1 MASPINNPLHG
12 VTLGSVVHSSVG
24 TVFKGSVL
32 NINVSKMVEQEGSD
46 VYMSGQSSYVYKDR
60 MNEGS
65 FGVSGSYGVS
75 GISQFKSS
83 LAAYA
88 GNAVAQSSKSITV
101 DYSATS
107 VAGVQYI
114 DFENLNVGSFL
125 ESLNDSTKSVCSDVL
140 TAYNNVIE
148 AAGNLDVD
156 ILSALK
162 HPSDYQDFIELVNI
176 WVAQSNDFSRLHGDG
191 IVVGVTW
198 GAIGCVQMNM
208 TAQDKANSWQYGG
221 EANFSYANPA
231 ASINVKTTYAGSNS
245 SNDAKVDVDCKSFWA
260 GSKLEELTNKWC
272 GEFIGKSYQALADV
286 DVVTKAPSMTI
297 KDTPK
302 IPDFVKPLENPT
314 LIEKVGKIK
323 DLEGLEVLAKAQ
335 AYEQAKA
342 KAKAKDKTLT
352 LTEFLNQTDEPS
364 NTSGISKTIRNIK
377 GNNVNTLAS
386 EEKIESKR
394 DVEHH
399 SLQELSRSAS
409 VLSAT
414 ADSVDTSSS
423 GFLNIQGCVP
433 LGVWIANWADIF
445 PWLARGFYNNVEDF
459 KEIESLQLRVMVQD
473 FLTLSK
479 IYYIA
484 ESCGITEIARKDT
497 SKPSIKSGYLADAF
511 ANGAAKL
518 QKPNADMHEVY
529 KELGKDAGAIY
540 SLWNEVGF
548 LRNCELG
555 LGLIKGD
562 KSVSEKLTGTS
573 ERQSYSLVSCPF
585 DFESANYHAFSDF
598 YSLLPLITPDQDIW
612 IFGPEQ
618 GGLSSI
624 YDNEVVFSKP
634 NEKIKY
640 LSFDYDKTLKVL
652 SAQDGKVTCYPIPFS
667 AAEGDI
673 EWKGMS
679 VSSNVSSQ
687 KGLLKNLTDLQ
698 ESLNGLNAWSFSSSN
713 WPTDWTP
720 NKPYNQQD
728 IPKHYIGLIDEI
740 DTII

>member
-1 MASPINNPLHG
+1 MYPLYG
-12 VTLGSVVHSSVG
+12 VTLGTKVYPFG
-24 TVFKGSVL
+24 TVPTEGSDKASVL
-32 NINVSKMVEQEGSD
+32 NINVSKMVKQEKAHM
-46 VYMSGQSSYVYKDR
+46 YMSGQSSYVYKDR
-60 MNEGS
+60 INEGS

-88 GNAVAQSSKSITV
+88 GNAVARSSKSISV
-101 DYSATS
+101 DYSAIS
-107 VAGVQYI
+107 VVGVQYI

-125 ESLNDSTKSVCSDVL
+125 ESLKSSPKDLCIDVL
-140 TAYNNVIE
+140 DAYNNVIK

-162 HPSDYQDFIELVNI
+162 DPDDYKDFIELVNI
-176 WVAQSNDFSRLHGDG
+176 WIERSNTFCQKHGDG
-191 IVVGVTW
+191 IVVEVTW
-198 GAIGCVQMNM
+198 GAISCVQMTM
-208 TAQDKANSWQYGG
+208 TAKEKANSWQYGG
-221 EANFSYANPA
+221 EANFSYANPV

-245 SNDAKVDVDCKSFWA
+245 SNDAKVNVEWQSFWI
-260 GSKLEELTNKWC
+260 GSKLEHQTNDWVGKLA
-272 GEFIGKSYQALADV
+272 GKSYQALAEV

-302 IPDFVKPLENPT
+302 IPDFVEPPVSSN
-314 LIEKVGKIK
+314 LIDKIDKIK
-323 DLEGLEVLAKAQ
+323 DLEGLEALAKAQ
-335 AYEQAKA
+335 AYEQ
-342 KAKAKDKTLT
+342 AKAKDKTLT

-364 NTSGISKTIRNIK
+364 NTSGISKTIDDIK
-377 GNNVNTLAS
+377 NNNVNTLAS
-386 EEKIESKR
+386 EGKIESKR
-394 DVEHH
+394 DGEHH
-399 SLQELSRSAS
+399 SLQVLSCSAS
-409 VLSAT
+409 GSSAT
-414 ADSVDTSSS
+414 ADSVGTSD
-423 GFLNIQGCVP
+423 FLNIEGCVP
-433 LGVWIANWADIF
+433 LGVQIANWADLF

-473 FLTLSK
+473 LLTLSK

-484 ESCGITEIARKDT
+484 DNCGITEIARKDT
-497 SKPSIKSGYLADAF
+497 SKPSTKSSQLADAF

-518 QKPNADMHEVY
+518 QQPNADRQKVY

-562 KSVSEKLTGTS
+562 KSVSEKLSGTS
-573 ERQSYSLVSCPF
+573 ERQSYSLESCLF
-585 DFESANYHAFSDF
+585 DFESANYHAFSDY

-634 NEKIKY
+634 NKKIKY
-640 LSFDYDKTLKVL
+640 LSFVCDKTRKVL

-687 KGLLKNLTDLQ
+687 QGLLQNLTELQ
-698 ESLNGLNAWSFSSSN
+698 KRLNLFNAWSFSSSN

-720 NKPYNQQD
+720 KKAYNQKD
-728 IPKHYIGLIDEI
+728 ITKHYIGLI
-740 DTII
+740 

>member
-1 MASPINNPLHG
+1 MKSPINNPLHG
-12 VTLGSVVHSSVG
+12 VTLGSVVHASVD
-24 TVFKGSVL
+24 TEFKGSVL

-75 GISQFKSS
+75 GISQLKSS

-88 GNAVAQSSKSITV
+88 GNAVARSSKSLSV

-107 VAGVQYI
+107 IAGVQYI

-125 ESLNDSTKSVCSDVL
+125 ESLNDSTKAVCSDVL
-140 TAYNNVIE
+140 DAYNDVM
-148 AAGNLDVD
+148 AAASHLNVD

-162 HPSDYQDFIELVNI
+162 HPRDYQDFIELVNI
-176 WVAQSNDFSRLHGDG
+176 WVARSNTFSRLHGDG

-208 TAQDKANSWQYGG
+208 TAHEKANSWQYGG
-221 EANFSYANPA
+221 EANFSYANPL

-245 SNDAKVDVDCKSFWA
+245 SSDAKVDVTCHKFCS
-260 GSKLEELTNKWC
+260 GSKLEAQTTEWFNKLAD
-272 GEFIGKSYQALADV
+272 KSYQELAEV
-286 DVVTKAPSMTI
+286 DVVTQAPNMTI

-302 IPDFVKPLENPT
+302 IPDFVKPPVST
-314 LIEKVGKIK
+314 LVDKIDKIK

-342 KAKAKDKTLT
+342 KDNTLT
-352 LTEFLNQTDEPS
+352 LTAFLNKANESS
-364 NTSGISKTIRNIK
+364 NTSGISKTIDDIK
-377 GNNVNTLAS
+377 SNSVNTLAS
-386 EEKIESKR
+386 EDKIESKR

-399 SLQELSRSAS
+399 SLQVLSRSAS

-414 ADSVDTSSS
+414 DDSVDTSSS
-423 GFLNIQGCVP
+423 DFLNIDGCVP
-433 LGVWIANWADIF
+433 LGVWIANWADLF

-459 KEIESLQLRVMVQD
+459 KEIESLQLRVMLQD

-484 ESCGITEIARKDT
+484 ESCGITEIPRKDT
-497 SKPSIKSGYLADAF
+497 TKPSIKSAYLADAF
-511 ANGAAKL
+511 TNGAAKL
-518 QKPNADMHEVY
+518 QEQNADIHEVY
-529 KELGKDAGAIY
+529 KGLGKDAEAIY

-562 KSVSEKLTGTS
+562 KSVSEKLSGTS
-573 ERQSYSLVSCPF
+573 ERQSYSLKSCPF
-585 DFESANYHAFSDF
+585 ESSNYHAFSRF

-640 LSFDYDKTLKVL
+640 LSFSCDKTRKVL
-652 SAQDGKVTCYPIPFS
+652 TAQDGKVTCYPIPFS
-667 AAEGDI
+667 AAEGNI

-679 VSSNVSSQ
+679 VSNNVSSH
-687 KGLLKNLTDLQ
+687 KGLLNNLTYLQ

-713 WPTDWTP
+713 WSSDWTP

-728 IPKHYIGLIDEI
+728 IPKHYIGLIKDI
-740 DTII
+740 GTII